1 MKALEFFQSLGLAEI
16 LITLAL
22 ILICVVAWYDCK
34 FIDNGNIV
42 FNKISSHNLQNHEQG
57 EKR

>member
-1 MKALEFFQSLGLAEI
+1 MKALQFIQSLGLAEI

-34 FIDNGNIV
+34 YTDKKLNEDI
-42 FNKISSHNLQNHEQG
+42 
-57 EKR
+57 KRFKKHRR

>member
-1 MKALEFFQSLGLAEI
+1 MKALEYIQTLGLAEI

-34 FIDNGNIV
+34 FID
-42 FNKISSHNLQNHEQG
+42 KRYDAD
-57 EKR
+57 EKLEV